1 MATRTEARTL
11 LTEGV
16 LLAAVSAYIYFI
28 TFVYEY
34 GFCRYFGIPASLISP
49 NASTF
54 LVASFALGV
63 TLLPALNYLAFTTP
77 LFKAARD
84 PERRPYRDVY
94 AILAVLS
101 ATGILLSVIYGISL
115 RGIITYTVASI
126 AILAFLFLPGLL
138 SNRTLPVAERLSRH
152 ADIQDQ
158 DPFIPT
164 ILFDNWLSRR
174 QIQLGLLALLSL
186 LIANLIGDAEA
197 RKKQHFLAIKS
208 DPDFI
213 LLRNYND
220 LMIFAKINKLGNQ
233 QTDDLRLLWLSE
245 KKEIDFILRKTGPL
259 KPFTNQDGN
268 KKKGTDST
276 SQPSSHSPTPSRGSA
291 PSPAPTARMS
301 ATASG
306 ASAASKIQK

>member
-16 LLAAVSAYIYFI
+16 LLAAVSAFIYFI

-84 PERRPYRDVY
+84 PERRPYRYVY

-101 ATGILLSVIYGISL
+101 ATGVMLAAIYGISL
-115 RGIITYTVASI
+115 RGIITYIVVSF
-126 AILAFLFLPGLL
+126 AILAFLFLPALL
-138 SNRTLPVAERLSRH
+138 SNRTLPIAERLSRN

-164 ILFDNWLSRR
+164 NLFNSWLSRR
-174 QIQLGLLALLSL
+174 HIQLGLLALVSL

-197 RKKQHFLAIKS
+197 RKKQHFLALKS
-208 DPDFI
+208 DPDLV

-220 LMIFAKINKLGNQ
+220 LMILARINKLGDQ

-245 KKEIDFILRKTGPL
+245 KKELDFILRKTGPI
-259 KPFTNQDGN
+259 KPFPNQDGN
-268 KKKGTDST
+268 NGKGTGST
-276 SQPSSHSPTPSRGSA
+276 SQPSNQSPTPSRNQWGQ
-291 PSPAPTARMS
+291 TRF
-301 ATASG
+301 
-306 ASAASKIQK
+306 I